1 MRQSDFEQLRS
12 SVLGFGCGS
21 VLGRVGRQA
30 SLRAM
35 SAAWDAGITLFDTA
49 RSYGFGGAEAVLGEF
64 LRGKRDR
71 AVIATKY
78 GIAPQNPGALKRML
92 IPAVRAAL
100 AVPAVRKLKR
110 GGSVPA
116 AAVHG
121 EFSVAGLRGSIE
133 TSLRELRTDRI
144 DILFLH
150 EATLAAIHQDDLVAG
165 LDALVRAGKVLR
177 VGLYGQTQVIAE
189 GLAHGP
195 AVFSAMQYGAD
206 YFDPAVL
213 GLADLNARNAF
224 LIGNHPFGNPQRV
237 ARTRAALSA
246 MAQDET
252 VALELREKL
261 SEDGWPM
268 LLDAILGVVL
278 QGAGIHALVF
288 STMREDH
295 LRANVNA
302 VENNRFTAQELALIR
317 SCLLG

>member
-1 MRQSDFEQLRS
+1 MRQSDFVQVRS

-30 SLRAM
+30 SLHAM
-35 SAAWDAGITLFDTA
+35 NAAWDAGITLFDTA
-49 RSYGFGGAEAVLGEF
+49 RSYGFGGAEAVFGEF

-78 GIAPQNPGALKRML
+78 GITPQNPGTLKRML

-100 AVPAVRKLKR
+100 AVPAVRKLRR

-121 EFSVAGLRGSIE
+121 EFSVAGLRSSIE

-150 EATLAAIHQDDLVAG
+150 EATIAVIHQDDLVAE

-177 VGLYGQTQVIAE
+177 AGLYGHKQVIAE

-206 YFDPAVL
+206 YFDPAVI
-213 GLADLNARNAF
+213 GLAGLNSRNA
-224 LIGNHPFGNPQRV
+224 LLVGNHPFGSEQRV
-237 ARTRAALSA
+237 ARTRAALAA
-246 MAQDET
+246 MAQDES
-252 VALELREKL
+252 VGQELREKL
-261 SEDGWPM
+261 REDTWHM

-278 QGAGIHALVF
+278 QGAGVHALVF
-288 STMREDH
+288 SMMREDH

-302 VENNRFTAQELALIR
+302 VESNRFTAQELALIR
-317 SCLLG
+317 SRLLG